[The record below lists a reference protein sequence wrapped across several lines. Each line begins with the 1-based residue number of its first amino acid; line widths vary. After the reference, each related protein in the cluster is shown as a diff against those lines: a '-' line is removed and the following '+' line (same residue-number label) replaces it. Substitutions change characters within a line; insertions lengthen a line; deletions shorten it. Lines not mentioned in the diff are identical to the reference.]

1 MPTPSSNRQP
11 VDVTGSCPLCNAT
24 AIRDEQLLDVLQTA
38 MVALTAVDGINDP
51 VLRVA
56 RAKQSVTEAQRLIRK
71 ALNMMQVRQ
80 W

>member
-1 MPTPSSNRQP
+1 MPMMSSNA
-11 VDVTGSCPLCNAT
+11 TCCPDCNAT
-24 AIRDEQLLDVLQTA
+24 AIRDEKLLDTLQTA

-56 RAKQSVTEAQRLIRK
+56 RAKSAVIEAQRLIRK
-71 ALNMMQVRQ
+71 ALDVMQVRQ